1 MNIETNSAI
10 PHNKITDLN
19 ISKLILCLESIKS
32 KYGDL
37 PIWIMTVNEENK
49 KEIKE
54 LTNLSCF
61 EKDGLKVICLLSENP
76 ESVLFIRPQ

>member
-1 MNIETNSAI
+1 METNLSM
-10 PHNKITDLN
+10 PLQYNKITDLD

-37 PIWIMTVNEENK
+37 PVWIMTVNENDQ

-54 LTNLSCF
+54 LTHISCF
-61 EKDGLKVICLLSENP
+61 EKDGLSVVCLLSENP
-76 ESVLFIRPQ
+76 ESILFIKSK

>member
-1 MNIETNSAI
+1 M
-10 PHNKITDLN
+10 PLQYNKITDLD

-37 PIWIMTVNEENK
+37 PVWIMTVNEDNQ

-54 LTNLSCF
+54 LTNISCF
-61 EKDGLKVICLLSENP
+61 EKDGLSVVCLLSENP
-76 ESVLFIRPQ
+76 ESILFIKSK